1 MKKIKL
7 LLWIIVLTILDA
19 SVMKH
24 MRIFNAVPIL
34 TYSFLI
40 CVAILDDEFTVTAIA
55 GGICGIIGGSLFG
68 QDFYFTFIFYALS
81 AVAVFYL
88 KSRPR
93 HMHKIF
99 KVLFW
104 CGVFS
109 FIWGIGTQLIA
120 VRTITL
126 RMMYS
131 SIIAGTVYNMAASA
145 AVYPILE
152 RTVYR
157 SEMKRVLI
165 NK

>member
-7 LLWIIVLTILDA
+7 LIWIIVLTILDA

-24 MRIFNAVPIL
+24 MRIFDTVPIL
-34 TYSFLI
+34 TYAFLI
-40 CVAILDDEFTVTAIA
+40 CVAVLDDEFTVTAIA

-68 QDFYFTFIFYALS
+68 QNFYFTFIFYALS

-93 HMHKIF
+93 YIHEIF

-104 CGVFS
+104 CGVLS
-109 FIWGIGTQLIA
+109 FIWGAGTQLIA
-120 VRTITL
+120 VHTITL
-126 RMMYS
+126 RMLYS

-145 AVYPILE
+145 VVYPILE

-157 SEMKRVLI
+157 G
-165 NK
+165 